1 MSTTMNAQR
10 LELTTSQSLALAGV
24 LAGIRPDW
32 DTSAHRLVSLGGR
45 EGFPHADD
53 FAHVIR
59 AAVWF
64 ATATRDG
71 EPAYAGLAFFP
82 HAGPWWT
89 ATR

>member
-1 MSTTMNAQR
+1 MTAQQ
-10 LELTTSQSLALAGV
+10 LNLTPVQSLALAGV
-24 LAGIRPDW
+24 FAGIRPGW
-32 DTSAHRLVSLGGR
+32 DTPAHRLANIGTGS
-45 EGFPHADD
+45 GFAHAVD

-71 EPAYAGLAFFP
+71 EPAYMGLTFFP
-82 HAGPWWT
+82 HAGPWWD

>member
-1 MSTTMNAQR
+1 MSATMTAQL
-10 LELTTSQSLALAGV
+10 LELTPSQSVALAGV

-32 DTSAHRLVSLGGR
+32 DRPDHHLASLGAGT
-45 EGFPHADD
+45 GFPHARD